1 MGELFKINVH
11 FDENGEELEK
21 IISYF
26 LINKLSS
33 IGRENNAWR
42 DKNNNL

>member
-1 MGELFKINVH
+1 MKENFKINVC

-26 LINKLSS
+26 LISKLNKKV
-33 IGRENNAWR
+33 E
-42 DKNNNL
+42 K